1 MRLINKI
8 FICIAILSLPYY
20 AIGQKQGNIWCFGD
34 SSGIDFNTLINP
46 IPSNSSM
53 VSRGSCLSHCDKNGN
68 LLYYSSTDA
77 ANASFTSAK
86 IWNKNHSVMDGGDSI
101 AGSGWY
107 NELVSVNQPQLD
119 SCYYIFSI
127 GVTLP
132 YGLMYSV
139 IDIRLDGGFGSVVQK
154 NVPLLSGLM
163 VDCVTAIKHGNGR
176 DWWII
181 VRPSPVGQ
189 PVYNNTWLLY
199 LVSPS
204 GITAIPQQNIGAL
217 NGTNAGQIAVSAEGS
232 KMCFTNLGGLI
243 ELYDFNRCTGEVSN
257 PILIEP
263 QLSVGPYPFYWS
275 AEFSPSGQYLYV
287 STSTQI
293 SRLWQYDLWFSNIQ
307 LSKTLIWQVQNPANT
322 GGALK
327 RAPNNKIYFSCA
339 WTGGGFNYVNYDSTQ
354 YWLENMNLS
363 VINSPDSAGLACN
376 FQPWSFYLGGKRT
389 YWGLPNNPDYDLPAL
404 AGSLCDTLVS
414 QNE

>member
-163 VDCVTAIKHGNGR
+163 VDCVTAIK
-176 DWWII
+176 
-181 VRPSPVGQ
+181 V
-189 PVYNNTWLLY
+189 
-199 LVSPS
+199 
-204 GITAIPQQNIGAL
+204 
-217 NGTNAGQIAVSAEGS
+217 
-232 KMCFTNLGGLI
+232 FT
-243 ELYDFNRCTGEVSN
+243 
-257 PILIEP
+257 
-263 QLSVGPYPFYWS
+263 
-275 AEFSPSGQYLYV
+275 
-287 STSTQI
+287 
-293 SRLWQYDLWFSNIQ
+293 
-307 LSKTLIWQVQNPANT
+307 
-322 GGALK
+322 
-327 RAPNNKIYFSCA
+327 
-339 WTGGGFNYVNYDSTQ
+339 
-354 YWLENMNLS
+354 
-363 VINSPDSAGLACN
+363 
-376 FQPWSFYLGGKRT
+376 
-389 YWGLPNNPDYDLPAL
+389 
-404 AGSLCDTLVS
+404 
-414 QNE
+414 